1 MPITLSLNKEFFESI
16 GVQLD
21 DEMRK
26 ALSEHYDS
34 TLSDRVTTE
43 IVETLNDDQLQALQA
58 LKDAPDEELQ
68 TWLVANVPELNEII
82 EDEVAILLGEIAENS
97 DKL

>member
-1 MPITLSLNKEFFESI
+1 MLSLSKEFLTGI
-16 GVQLD
+16 GVELD
-21 DEMRK
+21 DETHK
-26 ALSEHYDS
+26 LLSEHYDT

-43 IVETLNDDQLQALQA
+43 IVEELDDEQLQQLQAL
-58 LKDAPDEELQ
+58 KGAPDEQLQ
-68 TWLVANVPELNEII
+68 AWLTANVPELSEII